1 MQNAVTN
8 LGPSIGTALSGSI
21 MIAARVLLTS
31 GAAHP
36 AVPDSV
42 TSQVTVQLR
51 SGAPLLSD
59 AQLGT
64 VLDEAGV
71 SPGLS
76 EAALDANADSRL
88 DGLRAALAVLAFTAL
103 LALFFTQRIPSA
115 RPRETDRNRYP
126 RMRGP
131 VSARSME
138 TWLSPCRPA
147 PALRLSQSSW
157 QLP

>member
-1 MQNAVTN
+1 M
-8 LGPSIGTALSGSI
+8 
-21 MIAARVLLTS
+21 TS
-31 GAAHP
+31 RA
-36 AVPDSV
+36 
-42 TSQVTVQLR
+42 TVQLR

-64 VLDEAGV
+64 ALDEAGV

-76 EAALDANADSRL
+76 EAALDANADPRL

-103 LALFFTQRIPSA
+103 LALFLTQRIPSVRLA
-115 RPRETDRNRYP
+115 WPGRNRYP

-147 PALRLSQSSW
+147 PPALRLSQSSW
-157 QLP
+157 QVP